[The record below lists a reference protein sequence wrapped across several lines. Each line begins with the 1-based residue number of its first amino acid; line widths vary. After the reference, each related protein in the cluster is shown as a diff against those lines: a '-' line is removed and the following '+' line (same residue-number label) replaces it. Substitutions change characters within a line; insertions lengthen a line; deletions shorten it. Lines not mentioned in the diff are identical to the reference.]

1 MGSFD
6 GMDPTLV
13 RDLLAEVRRAAEQMR
28 TIEARVGQ
36 VTRTAG
42 LATPATHRPS
52 QVADACETMARDV
65 TARLALLEKKEAAPR
80 TGEQA
85 KDVSMNGTPASGKDE
100 DPDRDRPTPKDSTE
114 HRPSPKEPRESPHDQ
129 RDVAREPREDPKER
143 RDVGREPRED
153 PKERRDVGREPR
165 EDPKER
171 RDVGRE
177 PR

>member
-1 MGSFD
+1 MGSLD

-28 TIEARVGQ
+28 TIEARVAQ

-80 TGEQA
+80 AGEQA

-100 DPDRDRPTPKDSTE
+100 DPDRDRPTPKDATE
-114 HRPSPKEPRESPHDQ
+114 HRPSPKEPHESPQDQ
-129 RDVAREPREDPKER
+129 RNVGRDPREDPKER

-153 PKERRDVGREPR
+153 PKETRDVGREPR
-165 EDPKER
+165 EDPKET
-171 RDVGRE
+171 RDV
-177 PR
+177 